1 MKTEDND
8 VYTAVYITNTGEK
21 LTDMQQKQ
29 IFERYYSEAKFED
42 NSMGIGLPLAKAVVE
57 KQGGYITV
65 DSNEDKTTF
74 IVKYIKM

>member
-1 MKTEDND
+1 
-8 VYTAVYITNTGEK
+8 
-21 LTDMQQKQ
+21 
-29 IFERYYSEAKFED
+29 
-42 NSMGIGLPLAKAVVE
+42 MGIGLPLAKAVVE